1 MVTFQELNDLR
12 LGKLQAAVT
21 DWQAMIDKLVKV
33 ADGGGGAVSAA
44 DMDRKAKAA
53 DWKGQNATVTKD
65 FVTVTA
71 REFGDVVTV
80 ARSVHTIL
88 SGAHS
93 KPTKHKS
100 NLADA
105 ESRAAKKNI
114 YVNDKAMVDA
124 AIPSP
129 QAAGNAKQDHHRAAG
144 TLQHPAE
151 GPPER
156 PQDPRTPRR
165 PCSGRA
171 TPSASWSKPATRPW

>member
-71 REFGDVVTV
+71 REFGDGRGLPPVVGEGGRPRPPPALPSHTSQPGTTGSNSGRWPSEAV
-80 ARSVHTIL
+80 AAATRSAGTSPYSVVRGRDGRPARS
-88 SGAHS
+88 
-93 KPTKHKS
+93 
-100 NLADA
+100 
-105 ESRAAKKNI
+105 
-114 YVNDKAMVDA
+114 AMA
-124 AIPSP
+124 FRSWI
-129 QAAGNAKQDHHRAAG
+129 
-144 TLQHPAE
+144 
-151 GPPER
+151 ER
-156 PQDPRTPRR
+156 YEP
-165 PCSGRA
+165 
-171 TPSASWSKPATRPW
+171 

>member
-71 REFGDVVTV
+71 REFGDG
-80 ARSVHTIL
+80 RGL
-88 SGAHS
+88 SPVMGAGGGLR
-93 KPTKHKS
+93 PAPA
-100 NLADA
+100 L
-105 ESRAAKKNI
+105 
-114 YVNDKAMVDA
+114 
-124 AIPSP
+124 PSP
-129 QAAGNAKQDHHRAAG
+129 TPQLG
-144 TLQHPAE
+144 TT
-151 GPPER
+151 GSS
-156 PQDPRTPRR
+156 
-165 PCSGRA
+165 SGR
-171 TPSASWSKPATRPW
+171 